1 MVGLGEALRSA
12 ISKFMGA
19 PVADKQA
26 IEELVRGIQRAL
38 LLSDV
43 NVELVKK
50 ISDSVRKRAEEVKP
64 PPGISRKD
72 QIIKIVYEELI
83 ELLGGTAKKLE
94 IRKKPYV
101 LMVVGIQGSGK
112 TTTIAKIAH
121 YLLRNGYRPGIVC
134 ADTYRPA
141 AYDQLVQLVG
151 RVGIPVYGEL
161 KNVDAVTIALRGV
174 EEMKNKGCDVIIIDT
189 AGRHRDQESLMR
201 EMAELQEKIRPD
213 EVALVIDG
221 TIGQQAKAQ
230 AESFNKTAK
239 IGWIILTKM
248 DTSARGGGAL
258 SAVAATGAPIYFI
271 GTGEKLGDIE
281 PFDPKRYISRIL
293 GIPDIEGLIERVR
306 MAEVSVT
313 EEDAEKILSG
323 KFTLMDMVKQIK
335 ELRKTGPLGKLV
347 KMLPLPGLGSLPEEE
362 LNKMEEQAKRW
373 EAAVYSMTPEERDDP
388 GIIDSSRAR
397 RIARGAGITEK
408 DVKQLVKQFQ
418 EARKI
423 MKSIKR
429 AQHRV
434 PKELFMKKG

>member
-1 MVGLGEALRSA
+1 MRSA

-19 PVADKQA
+19 PTADRQA
-26 IEELVRGIQRAL
+26 IEELIRGIQRAL

-50 ISDSVRKRAEEVKP
+50 ISDSVKKRAEEAKP

-72 QIIKIVYEELI
+72 QIVKIVYEELI
-83 ELLGGTAKKLE
+83 GLLGGTAKKFEL
-94 IRKKPYV
+94 RKKPYV

-112 TTTIAKIAH
+112 TTTIAKIAY
-121 YLLRNGYRPGIVC
+121 YLFRNGYRPGVVC

-141 AYDQLVQLVG
+141 AYEQLVQLIG
-151 RVGIPVYGEL
+151 NTGIPIYGEP
-161 KNVDAVTIALRGV
+161 NSGDAVSITLRGV
-174 EEMKNKGCDVIIIDT
+174 EEIKKKGCDIVIIDT
-189 AGRHRDQESLMR
+189 AGRHRDQESLMK

-221 TIGQQAKAQ
+221 TIGQQAKTQ
-230 AESFNKTAK
+230 AEAFNKTAK
-239 IGWIILTKM
+239 IGWIIITKM

-258 SAVAATGAPIYFI
+258 SAVVATGAPIYFI

-281 PFDPKRYISRIL
+281 PFDPKRYIARLL

-306 MAEVSVT
+306 MAEISVT
-313 EEDAEKILSG
+313 EEEAEKILSG
-323 KFTLMDMVKQIK
+323 KFTLMDMVKQIR

-347 KMLPLPGLGSLPEEE
+347 KMLPIPGLGNLPDEE
-362 LNKMEEQAKRW
+362 LNKMEEQAKKW
-373 EAAVYSMTPEERDDP
+373 EAAVYSMTPEEREDP

-397 RIARGAGITEK
+397 RIARGAGIAEK
-408 DVKQLVKQFQ
+408 DVKQLVKQYQ
-418 EARKI
+418 EARK
-423 MKSIKR
+423 MMRSIKR

-434 PKELFMKKG
+434 PKELFMKKR

>member
-1 MVGLGEALRSA
+1 LVSLGEALRSA

-26 IEELVRGIQRAL
+26 IDELVRGIQRAL
-38 LLSDV
+38 LISDV
-43 NVELVKK
+43 NVELVQK
-50 ISDSVRKRAEEVKP
+50 ISIEVKKRAEEIKP

-83 ELLGGTAKKLE
+83 NLLGGTTKKLE
-94 IRKKPYV
+94 IKKKPYV

-112 TTTIAKIAH
+112 TTTIAKIAY
-121 YLLRNGYRPGIVC
+121 YLSRNGYKPGIIC

-141 AYDQLVQLVG
+141 AYEQLVQLVG
-151 RVGIPVYGEL
+151 PLGIPIYGEP
-161 KNVDAVTIALRGV
+161 NSYDAVSIALSGI
-174 EEMKNKGCDVIIIDT
+174 EEIKKKGCDVIIIDT
-189 AGRHRDQESLMR
+189 AGRHRDQESLMK
-201 EMAELQEKIRPD
+201 EMAELQEKIKPD

-221 TIGQQAKAQ
+221 TIGQQAKLQ
-230 AESFNKTAK
+230 AEAFNKTAR

-248 DTSARGGGAL
+248 DTSARGGGAI

-271 GTGEKLGDIE
+271 GTGEKISDIE
-281 PFDPKRYISRIL
+281 PFDPMRYVSRIL

-306 MAEVSVT
+306 MAEISVS
-313 EEDAEKILSG
+313 EEEAEKILSG
-323 KFTLMDMVKQIK
+323 KFTLMDMVKQVK
-335 ELRKTGPLGKLV
+335 ELRKTGPLGKLL
-347 KMLPLPGLGSLPEEE
+347 KMLPIPGLGSLPEEE
-362 LNKMEEQAKRW
+362 LNKLEEQAKRW
-373 EAAVYSMTPEERDDP
+373 EAAVYSMTPEERNDP
-388 GIIDSSRAR
+388 SLIDSSRAR

-418 EARKI
+418 EAKRM

-434 PKELFMKKG
+434 PKELFMKKR